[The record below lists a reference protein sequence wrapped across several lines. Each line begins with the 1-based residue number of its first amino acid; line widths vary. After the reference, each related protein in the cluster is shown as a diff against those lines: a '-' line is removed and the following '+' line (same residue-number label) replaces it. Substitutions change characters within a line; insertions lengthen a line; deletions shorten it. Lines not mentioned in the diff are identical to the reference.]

1 MRRRYLLLLVIG
13 LVIGRPWAA
22 SADIVIGLAY
32 PLSGPYALTGHRN
45 KIAVEMAVRD
55 INENG
60 GVLGEQVS
68 LVAVDDGCGLER
80 SLEAARKL
88 IGAGVHA
95 VIGHMCSHSSLLAA
109 GLYETADVLMITPG
123 STHPRLTEE
132 GRRNVFRLIGRDDR
146 QGELAGDFL
155 ADGWP
160 GEKIAILHDGSTY
173 GEGLAAAARKRLRAR
188 DEVEAIY
195 DFYVPGQE
203 DFTDLVARLRRE
215 RIAVLYMGGYGPDAG
230 WIVRTARQQ
239 GYDLQVIGG
248 DGLGMDEFWSIAREA
263 GDGTVYSDRPDAT
276 GAADGLL
283 KRFRSRGLGTRGGG
297 LGAYAAVQ
305 VWAQAVERVGTVRVA
320 EVAKVLRRTRFD
332 TVLGPVSFDQKGD
345 CEGAKWQWKVWSD
358 GIRVPLSRRAVTQS
372 IAPRR

>member
-1 MRRRYLLLLVIG
+1 MRWRYLLLLVMG
-13 LVIGRPWAA
+13 LVIGPHWAA
-22 SADIVIGLAY
+22 SADIVIGFAY
-32 PLSGPYALTGHRN
+32 PLSGPYALTGQRN

-60 GVLGEQVS
+60 GVLGEQVTV
-68 LVAVDDGCGLER
+68 VAADDGCGLEQ
-80 SLEAARKL
+80 SVKAARKL
-88 IGAGVHA
+88 IRAGVQA

-109 GLYETADVLMITPG
+109 GLYETANVLMITPD

-155 ADGWP
+155 ADRWA
-160 GEKIAILHDGSTY
+160 GEEIAILHGGSTY

-203 DFTDLVARLRRE
+203 DFTALVARLRRE
-215 RIAVLYMGGYGPDAG
+215 RIAVLYVGGYGPDAG
-230 WIVRTARQQ
+230 RIVRTARRQ

-248 DGLGMDEFWSIAREA
+248 DGLGMDEFWSIAGEA
-263 GDGTVYSDRPDAT
+263 GEGTVYSGRPDAIDLLK
-276 GAADGLL
+276 AAGLL
-283 KRFRSRGLGTRGGG
+283 ERFQSRGLGTRGGG
-297 LGAYAAVQ
+297 IGAYAAIQ
-305 VWAQAVERVGTVRVA
+305 VWAQAVERAGAIRVA
-320 EVAKVLRRTRFD
+320 EVAKVLRRARLN
-332 TVLGPVSFDQKGD
+332 TVLGPVTFDEKGD

-358 GIRVPLSRRAVTQS
+358 GIQVPLSGRV
-372 IAPRR
+372 